1 MVIRERKCLFLYSY
15 YQHKEFGFMH
25 VRIQT
30 WFPFQIQIYINGRE
44 WLAKQLDCKG
54 IGYQRYDNSMVQ
66 LDDVKRAQEIAG
78 QFITINFAKVFD
90 AMSRQIN
97 PVVSRIKLVLMK
109 MGKRCFY
116 RVIL

>member
-1 MVIRERKCLFLYSY
+1 
-15 YQHKEFGFMH
+15 
-25 VRIQT
+25 
-30 WFPFQIQIYINGRE
+30 
-44 WLAKQLDCKG
+44 
-54 IGYQRYDNSMVQ
+54 MVQ

-109 MGKRCFY
+109 MGKDILKRILLGAGSRGICYRCDVQ
-116 RVIL
+116 RSAKPD

>member
-1 MVIRERKCLFLYSY
+1 
-15 YQHKEFGFMH
+15 
-25 VRIQT
+25 
-30 WFPFQIQIYINGRE
+30 
-44 WLAKQLDCKG
+44 
-54 IGYQRYDNSMVQ
+54 MVQ